1 MHERTI
7 VERAVQFEPPV
18 LSLEE
23 IHFVDDD
30 DNDDGDG
37 DDDFFL
43 ESV

>member
-30 DNDDGDG
+30 DNDDDEGDVDLG
-37 DDDFFL
+37 VTDD
-43 ESV
+43 